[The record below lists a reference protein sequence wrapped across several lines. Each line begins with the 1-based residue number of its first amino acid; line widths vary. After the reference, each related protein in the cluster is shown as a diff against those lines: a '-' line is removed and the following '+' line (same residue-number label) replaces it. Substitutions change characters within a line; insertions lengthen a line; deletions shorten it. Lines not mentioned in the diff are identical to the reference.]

1 VGSERG
7 TIPALEGI
15 TMEAFICRT
24 CGVQYAP
31 SEQPP
36 EHCPICEDERQY
48 VGWNGQQ
55 WTTLDALRDE
65 GRANHLYEE
74 EPGLVAIDTRPAV
87 AIGQRAL
94 LVQTPNGNVMWDC
107 ITLVD
112 DATVAAIR
120 ELGGLAAIA
129 ISHPHF
135 YASCVSWSQAFDDC
149 PVYIHTADAEW
160 VQYPAP
166 AVKLWEG
173 ATLEILP
180 GLTLINTGGHF
191 EGSQVLHW
199 AAGCN
204 GQGAILTGD
213 TVTVV
218 MDRRYVS
225 FMYSYPNLIPLG
237 ERSIQRII
245 NSLKPFPYEKVY
257 GGWNGRVVSVN
268 GSDAVERSAERYLR
282 FIRET

>member
-1 VGSERG
+1 MQ
-7 TIPALEGI
+7 P
-15 TMEAFICRT
+15 FICKT

-31 SEQPP
+31 TDGPP
-36 EHCPICEDERQY
+36 ARCPICEDERQY

-55 WTTLDALRDE
+55 WTTLEQLRAE
-65 GRANHLYEE
+65 GRQNHFYEE
-74 EPGLVAIDTRPAV
+74 EPGLIAIDTRPAV

-94 LVQTPNGNVMWDC
+94 LVQTPHGNVMWDC
-107 ITLVD
+107 LTLVD
-112 DATVAAIR
+112 DASIEAIKQ
-120 ELGGLAAIA
+120 LGGLAAIA

-135 YASCVSWSQAFDDC
+135 YASNVAWSQAFGDC
-149 PVYIHTADAEW
+149 PVYIHNADAEW
-160 VQYPAP
+160 VQYPVP

-173 ATLEILP
+173 QTLEILP

-199 AAGCN
+199 AAGCA
-204 GQGAILTGD
+204 GAGAILTGD

-237 ERSIQRII
+237 ERSITRIVE
-245 NSLKPFPYEKVY
+245 SLRPFPYEKVY

-268 GSDAVERSAERYLR
+268 GADAVERSAERYLR

>member
-1 VGSERG
+1 
-7 TIPALEGI
+7 
-15 TMEAFICRT
+15 MEAFMCRT

-31 SEQPP
+31 TEQPP
-36 EHCPICEDERQY
+36 ARCPICEDERQY

-55 WTTLDALRDE
+55 WTTLAELRAE
-65 GRANHLYEE
+65 GRQNHLYEE
-74 EPGLVAIDTRPAV
+74 EPGLIAIDTRPAV

-94 LVQTPNGNVMWDC
+94 LVQTPHGNVMWDC
-107 ITLVD
+107 LTLVD
-112 DATVAAIR
+112 DATIEAVQK
-120 ELGGLAAIA
+120 LGGLAAIA

-135 YASCVSWSQAFDDC
+135 YASNVAWSQAFGDC
-149 PVYIHTADAEW
+149 PVYIHQADAEW

-166 AVKLWEG
+166 AVTLWEG
-173 ATLEILP
+173 ETREILP

-191 EGSQVLHW
+191 EGSQALHW
-199 AAGCN
+199 AAGCE
-204 GQGAILTGD
+204 GRGAILSGD
-213 TVTVV
+213 SVTVV

-237 ERSIQRII
+237 ARSIQRIVD
-245 NSLKPFPYEKVY
+245 SLKPFPYEKVY